1 MADIQTVSVY
11 MGLEGLINLV
21 FSKIKNTA
29 IIKTLVFY
37 FIVLVY
43 GKT

>member
-1 MADIQTVSVY
+1 MADIQTISVY
-11 MGLEGLINLV
+11 MGLEGLINFV
-21 FSKIKNTA
+21 FNKIKNTA